1 LYGIQAITANNGWSM
16 AIVGAMIVFSGLV
29 VLSLTIAQLHRIIAF
44 FENRKKPTP
53 DSESPEILVTSTVP
67 DQFPVNIDEAVELY
81 KPLIEQLGETFKL
94 NDLYTISREKNF
106 PAPHHGIKLLRQ
118 EKFLLPLG
126 GGDFT
131 WNKRQ

>member
-1 LYGIQAITANNGWSM
+1 M

-44 FENRKKPTP
+44 FENRKKPPP
-53 DSESPEILVTSTVP
+53 DSESSETPVTDTVP
-67 DQFPVNIDEAVELY
+67 EQFPENIDEAVALY
-81 KPLIEQLGETFKL
+81 KPLVEQLGERFKL

-106 PAPHHGIKLLRQ
+106 PAPHHVIKMLRQ

-126 GGDFT
+126 GGDFK
-131 WNKRQ
+131 WSDRQ